1 MIANHDGLKILARHL
16 GEDIVIAL
24 YDNAADLMALRPHP
38 LNYFSVG
45 AMGLAASHGLG
56 LALGCPDKRVI
67 VIDGDGSLLMSLG
80 SLVTVAAVAPK
91 NFVHLLWE
99 NGVYQANG
107 GHPIPGRARVDF
119 CGLARAAGYRHVCS
133 IATAEA
139 LEREIDGVL
148 AQEGPVFAALKIDA
162 GPPVKRDFSATR
174 AQALRDQ
181 FKAALQ
187 SA

>member
-1 MIANHDGLKILARHL
+1 MIANQGGLKILARHL
-16 GEDIVIAL
+16 GDDIVIAL

-56 LALGCPDKRVI
+56 LALGRPDKRVI

-80 SLVTVAAVAPK
+80 SLVTVAEAAPK

-119 CGLARAAGYRHVCS
+119 CGLARAAGYHQVHS
-133 IATAEA
+133 IATADA
-139 LEREIDGVL
+139 LEREIGDVL
-148 AQEGPVFAALKIDA
+148 AEEGPVFAALKIDA
-162 GPPVKRDFSATR
+162 GPSVKRDFSATR
-174 AQALRDQ
+174 AQGLRDQ
-181 FKAALQ
+181 FRTALQ
-187 SA
+187 TT